1 MPTINGVKT
10 VVLYLEGWQ
19 KRMVKDVLGID
30 CDTYTVK
37 LEDPTILRYAVVTSQ
52 DLKRMY
58 FTDWQIREMK
68 DEVGVACEFVELRKD
83 IPIMMYAAP
92 IKQT

>member
-1 MPTINGVKT
+1 MPIINGVRT
-10 VVLYLEGWQ
+10 IVLYLEDWQ
-19 KRMVKDVLGID
+19 QRMVKDVLGID
-30 CDTYTVK
+30 CDTYAVRIEEPTV
-37 LEDPTILRYAVVTSQ
+37 LRYAVITSQ

-68 DEVGVACEFVELRKD
+68 DELGFACEYVELRKD
-83 IPIMMYAAP
+83 PPVPMYASP

>member
-1 MPTINGVKT
+1 MPIINGVKT

-37 LEDPTILRYAVVTSQ
+37 LVEPVVLRYAVVTSEN
-52 DLKRMY
+52 LKRMY

-68 DEVGVACEFVELRKD
+68 DEAGVACEFVELRKD
-83 IPIMMYAAP
+83 PIVPMYAAP
-92 IKQT
+92 MHSA